1 MTPRVPAAG
10 LLWMLVASCGG
21 CLSAPEPLPPAGHVS
36 SLDACGGLVAVYF
49 AAEGR
54 GLYACDWPDGYPHC
68 PWPTELDGCPR
79 ELDGECVPAVCDPA
93 SIGRTFRAALNAR
106 DCYAFR
112 VALDA
117 ADEAA
122 CR

>member
-1 MTPRVPAAG
+1 MLGAA
-10 LLWMLVASCGG
+10 ACG
-21 CLSAPEPLPPAGHVS
+21 CLSAPEPLPPVGHVS
-36 SLDACGGLVAVYF
+36 SLDACGSLVAVYF

-54 GLYACDWPDGYPHC
+54 GLYECDWPEGYPPC
-68 PWPTELDGCPR
+68 PWPVELDGCPR

-93 SIGRTFRAALNAR
+93 PIGRTLRAALTAR
-106 DCYAFR
+106 DCYTFR

-117 ADEAA
+117 AEADA